1 MEKYL
6 DKNSVLRLLQGIKTQ
21 IDKSKTNVLDTKGVA
36 NGIASLDAGG
46 NVPLSQLGN
55 LDTTFFEI
63 VTELPTDIR
72 NIKKHIYILKGNKD
86 GQNNKYAEYIYTGDL
101 TDAGDLAGDVDVTK
115 WEKLGDFVPT
125 FDLQE
130 YVKKAGAVAKLE
142 FYDPVFSNAW
152 NGDNDQPSETAIRIE
167 FADGSHQYL
176 VVPKATAPTNTS
188 RSNSEL
194 SDSEKSKPFISP
206 GSAGF
211 MSPSDKGKLDKID
224 LNALTASITA
234 ANTAADNTNKA
245 IKAAET
251 ATTGAEKV
259 DATLTE
265 ENVFE
270 VTERTGVKKTL
281 DLSGMVSA
289 QSNVARIQES
299 MGAYSD
305 RPDITLVAK
314 ETNKAISADGV
325 KVTKAGWAIAE
336 FTAEK
341 GNIYL
346 FKPNE
351 VDGDVCIFAE
361 EITNI
366 ETRGIDYTYTYN
378 ADGTIKTAKATYL
391 GATHIYTFSYAD
403 DKSYTIT
410 DEAGETVKA
419 LPMTY
424 ETKVGSYSPLVRLN
438 TDAELPIDGYCRYM
452 SHFKGNSSI
461 KIVVSYKIDAADLV
475 MKVVRDGVFASIS
488 TQLGNL
494 SQKEDETRKKIEEYH
509 GSYIELLCKTDT
521 IVIVDGKEVTIP
533 AMKRTKVYPKVSYKP
548 KIQTLGAGMET
559 MTTILVADVSHLDTS
574 NFTSMNSMF
583 MNCYLLTEL
592 DVSHFDTSKVT
603 NMSHMFEGCSSLT
616 SLNVSGFDTS
626 KVTNMSH
633 MFEGCSSLTSLNVS
647 GFDTSKV
654 TNMCCVF
661 SASGVQ
667 KLDLRGWNV
676 ENVLTMQQM
685 FQNCFSLATIN
696 LTEWNA
702 IKCTNMGNMFNECI
716 AIQNIYGL
724 STLVKAACKEMPS
737 FVMLPGIDLDLSG
750 WDTSGL
756 KRLNLAFYRSSLKT
770 IDCSGDGWN
779 NVNVSNEYRFL
790 ECVNK
795 FKLGKNFFNMPLIDT
810 FYIGSY
816 VPKEYL
822 VEGIFDR
829 KAAGQSDMTL
839 YLIKSIKDTLTESDI
854 ATMTTKG
861 YIIAS

>member
-1 MEKYL
+1 MSNETYNSYL
-6 DKNSVLRLLQGIKTQ
+6 DAEGLALVLSGIR
-21 IDKSKTNVLDTKGVA
+21 DKINAAAEGITNTKGKA

-55 LDTTFFEI
+55 LDTTFFEV

-86 GQNNKYAEYIYTGDL
+86 GDNNKYAEYIYTGDL
-101 TDAGDLAGDVDVTK
+101 TDAGDLAGDVDATK

-142 FYDPVFSNAW
+142 FYDPVWDNAW
-152 NGDNDQPSETAIRIE
+152 DGDNDQPSETAIRIE
-167 FADGSHQYL
+167 FADGSHKYL
-176 VVPKATAPTNTS
+176 IVPEATAPTNTS

-224 LNALTASITA
+224 LNALTASINA

-245 IKAAET
+245 IKAADT
-251 ATTGAEKV
+251 ATAGAEKV
-259 DATLTE
+259 NATLTE
-265 ENVFE
+265 GNIFE
-270 VTERTGVKKTL
+270 VTGRTGVKKTL
-281 DLSGMVSA
+281 DMSGLVSA
-289 QSNVARIQES
+289 QSDVARIQES

-314 ETNKAISADGV
+314 ETNKAISANGV

-410 DEAGETVKA
+410 DEAGETVEA

-438 TDAELPIDGYCRYM
+438 ADAELPIDGYCRYM

-548 KIQTLGAGMET
+548 KIQALGAGKET

-574 NFTSMNSMF
+574 NFTSMDSMF
-583 MNCYLLTEL
+583 RNCYLLTEL

-603 NMSHMFEGCSSLT
+603 NMSNMFQGCSSLT

-626 KVTNMSH
+626 KVTNMSA
-633 MFEGCSSLTSLNVS
+633 MFKGCSVK
-647 GFDTSKV
+647 DI
-654 TNMCCVF
+654 
-661 SASGVQ
+661 
-667 KLDLRGWNV
+667 DLRAWNV
-676 ENVLTMQQM
+676 ENVTEMNIM
-685 FQNCFSLATIN
+685 FESATTEVIN
-696 LTEWNA
+696 LTDWNA
-702 IKCTNMGNMFNECI
+702 VKCTNMSNMFNYCTHI
-716 AIQNIYGL
+716 KTIYGL
-724 STLVKAACKEMPS
+724 STLVKAACQRAPT
-737 FVMLPGIDLDLSG
+737 FVRFPAIDLDLSG

-756 KRLNLAFYRSSLKT
+756 KWLDLAFYMSSIGT
-770 IDCSGDGWN
+770 VDCSGDGWN
-779 NVNVSNEYRFL
+779 NVNVSNWYRFL
-790 ECVNK
+790 EGANQ
-795 FKLGKNFFNMPLIDT
+795 FKLGKNFFNMPLIESIT
-810 FYIGSY
+810 ITSY
-816 VPKEYL
+816 VAKEYL
-822 VEGIFDR
+822 VEGSYDR
-829 KAAGQSDMTL
+829 KSNGLVDLTL
-839 YLIKSIKDTLTESDI
+839 NLRSQIKNKLTESDI
-854 ATMTTKG
+854 ATMTAKG
-861 YIIAS
+861 YIIA